1 MELRRYLRLVR
12 QRLLLVVVAII
23 AGAGVGYA
31 ITSRTPVYTATA
43 TLFVGSTNLGPNQE
57 FLYQEADLNQI
68 VNTYAVMIPDPVI
81 AQKAIDQTH
90 INRFAGSVAAETS
103 AQVITNT
110 QLISVSVADTSA
122 ADAIQLA
129 NAVSSA
135 FVSQIKDYQVDPTAT
150 GSVPSEPAHVYQ
162 DATYA
167 SASSSGLT
175 KRIILG
181 SAFGLVLSVFLVLL
195 LDYLDITIKSADELE
210 RRLDLPVLGIVPRFT
225 SLPLDTSPGAPS
237 AMTPRVTQGATRG

>member
-1 MELRRYLRLVR
+1 MELRRYFRLLR

-90 INRFAGSVAAETS
+90 INRFAGSVAAETTAS
-103 AQVITNT
+103 VITNT
-110 QLISVSVADTSA
+110 QLISVSVA
-122 ADAIQLA
+122 
-129 NAVSSA
+129 
-135 FVSQIKDYQVDPTAT
+135 
-150 GSVPSEPAHVYQ
+150 
-162 DATYA
+162 
-167 SASSSGLT
+167 
-175 KRIILG
+175 
-181 SAFGLVLSVFLVLL
+181 
-195 LDYLDITIKSADELE
+195 
-210 RRLDLPVLGIVPRFT
+210 
-225 SLPLDTSPGAPS
+225 
-237 AMTPRVTQGATRG
+237 

>member
-90 INRFAGSVAAETS
+90 INRFAGSVAAETTAS
-103 AQVITNT
+103 VITNT